1 MCVIFLGVVLQR
13 TCHLHKICLLY
24 RKTSVRLFLLK
35 FIGFTEVEYIPPI
48 TRLLQ
53 WQQARG
59 PCVVD
64 TISAEPFQ
72 EGVMGERL
80 KSRNF
85 YVMI

>member
-1 MCVIFLGVVLQR
+1 M
-13 TCHLHKICLLY
+13 
-24 RKTSVRLFLLK
+24 
-35 FIGFTEVEYIPPI
+35 EVEYIPPI

-53 WQQARG
+53 RQQARG

-64 TISAEPFQ
+64 TIIAEPFQ
-72 EGVMGERL
+72 EGVMGSRL